1 MQPRLFLG
9 TIGLS
14 LWYSDDFGE
23 SLGRYL
29 SDSGLYSESR
39 VWALNRDPRVP
50 DEILAGTDSGVYRL
64 DRKTGHF
71 THIASPMDS
80 LCVWSL
86 ARSPHDPSV
95 ILAGTRPAALFR
107 SEDGGRSWR
116 RLEVGLPETCRAVLL
131 PRVTQIVFD
140 SEDRDLVLAGLEIGG
155 VWRSSDGGKTF
166 AEASAGMASDDVHG
180 LAILHNGN
188 RTLFATTN
196 KGLHVSHDDGAS
208 WTLQPLDSPWQYTR
222 SIVPR
227 ADRSGVLFLTNG
239 DGPPGSTGR
248 LLRSRDRGA
257 HWEDAQLPGEILST
271 PWCVATDPA
280 DPSLLFAS
288 TSLGQVFYSKDGG
301 ESWVK
306 ARRQLGETRAL
317 LWAPN

>member
-1 MQPRLFLG
+1 MQPRLYLG

-14 LWYSDDFGE
+14 LWYSDDLGE

-39 VWALNRDPRVP
+39 IWVLNRHPAAP
-50 DEILAGTDSGVYRL
+50 DEILAGTDSGIYRL
-64 DRKTGHF
+64 DRKAGRF
-71 THIASPMDS
+71 THIASAMDS
-80 LCVWSL
+80 LCVWSI
-86 ARSPHDPSV
+86 ARSPHDPRV
-95 ILAGTRPAALFR
+95 VLAGTRPAALFR
-107 SEDGGRSWR
+107 SEDGGGSWR
-116 RLEVGLPETCRAVLL
+116 CLDVAFPEACRAVLL

-140 SEDRDLVLAGLEIGG
+140 PEDPDLVLVGVEIGG
-155 VWRSSDGGKTF
+155 VWRSRDGGKSF

-180 LAILHNGN
+180 LAVVRNGA

-196 KGLHVSHDDGAS
+196 KGLHLSRDDGAS

-248 LLRSRDRGA
+248 LLRSRDHGE
-257 HWEDAQLPGEILST
+257 HWEEAGLPGEILST

-280 DPSLLFAS
+280 DPELLFVS
-288 TSLGQVFYSKDGG
+288 TCLGQVFRSSDGG
-301 ESWVK
+301 ESWTK

>member
-1 MQPRLFLG
+1 MQPRLYLG

-14 LWYSDDFGE
+14 LWYSDDLGE

-39 VWALNRDPRVP
+39 IWALNRHPAAP
-50 DEILAGTDSGVYRL
+50 EEILAGTDSGIYRL
-64 DRKTGHF
+64 DRKAGRF

-80 LCVWSL
+80 LCVWSI
-86 ARSPHDPSV
+86 ARSPHDPAIV
-95 ILAGTRPAALFR
+95 LAGTRPAALFR
-107 SEDGGRSWR
+107 SEDGGKSWR
-116 RLEVGLPETCRAVLL
+116 RLDVAFPETCRAVLL

-140 SEDRDLVLAGLEIGG
+140 PEDPELVLVGVEIGG
-155 VWRSSDGGKTF
+155 VWRSRDGGKSF

-180 LAILHNGN
+180 LAVVRNGA

-196 KGLHVSHDDGAS
+196 KGLHVSRDDGAS
-208 WTLQPLDSPWQYTR
+208 WSLQPLDSPWQYTR

-248 LLRSRDRGA
+248 LLRSRDHGA
-257 HWEDAQLPGEILST
+257 HWEEAGLPGEILST
-271 PWCVATDPA
+271 PWCVATDLA
-280 DPSLLFAS
+280 DPSLLFVS
-288 TSLGQVFYSKDGG
+288 TCLGQVFRSSDGG
-301 ESWVK
+301 ESWTK